1 MKVPLHRPL
10 LLPVLYQGL
19 IWKHTDK
26 KYASYLN
33 RKFFNVK
40 NCNMESLNYP
50 IRSSEC
56 KIQLLSLGQSD
67 FRQKLE
73 LWRTLHTVCPGGGSG
88 GATHGQTDWQTT
100 RPAWE
105 HTPMLGGRG
114 RLKHYRLELIN
125 WSDWTEHNCD
135 HDTVENQNNPML
147 S

>member
-19 IWKHTDK
+19 IWKQTDK
-26 KYASYLN
+26 KYVRYLN

-40 NCNMESLNYP
+40 NCNTESLNYP

-73 LWRTLHTVCPGGGSG
+73 LWRTLHTVCPGRAGGNTWTDRLTDYTTCL
-88 GATHGQTDWQTT
+88 GAY
-100 RPAWE
+100 
-105 HTPMLGGRG
+105 PMLGGRG

-135 HDTVENQNNPML
+135 PDTVENQNNPML